1 MKQTTYKKL
10 KHNKKSKRITKRNKK
25 REKKRHTKRKKGG
38 GFMDKI
44 KSKGMDYAKTKGENY
59 AKSKGI
65 DVEKGMDYAKSKGID
80 VEKGMDYAKSK
91 GIDVEKGMDLANKY
105 GVMDKLK
112 SANPLDKKYLDDAN
126 FKNFKP
132 NKLMD
137 IAQSKGVNINRGLN
151 IATEMGVV
159 DKNKLTQSLVG
170 LDGLGDV
177 LKDINEQKRIACE
190 YGLDVDTYIYE
201 TNKDFER
208 KGIHLAVTRQRL
220 LDEYGGQLKG
230 MGIDVEQLIDSIINS
245 SYKCEIKKDNVQNP
259 NMNS

>member
-1 MKQTTYKKL
+1 MKQKTYKKL
-10 KHNKKSKRITKRNKK
+10 KHNKKSKRNTKRSNKPEKRRHTKRNKK
-25 REKKRHTKRKKGG
+25 SKEGG
-38 GFMDKI
+38 GLMDKI

-65 DVEKGMDYAKSKGID
+65 DVKKGMDYAKSNGID
-80 VEKGMDYAKSK
+80 VK
-91 GIDVEKGMDLANKY
+91 KGMDLANKY

-137 IAQSKGVNINRGLN
+137 IAQSKGVNVNRGLN
-151 IATEMGVV
+151 IATEMGMV
-159 DKNKLTQSLVG
+159 DKNKLTQSLVS

-208 KGIHLAVTRQRL
+208 KGIHLAVARQRL

>member
-1 MKQTTYKKL
+1 
-10 KHNKKSKRITKRNKK
+10 
-25 REKKRHTKRKKGG
+25 
-38 GFMDKI
+38 
-44 KSKGMDYAKTKGENY
+44 
-59 AKSKGI
+59 
-65 DVEKGMDYAKSKGID
+65 
-80 VEKGMDYAKSK
+80 
-91 GIDVEKGMDLANKY
+91 
-105 GVMDKLK
+105 
-112 SANPLDKKYLDDAN
+112 
-126 FKNFKP
+126 
-132 NKLMD
+132 
-137 IAQSKGVNINRGLN
+137 VNVNRGLN
-151 IATEMGVV
+151 IATEMGMV

-201 TNKDFER
+201 TNKDFES